1 VPCLVEAFNQTAH
14 TLNSH
19 SLIAKTDQFILT
31 HRGLLFVLLFGVL
44 FPLCGFWWLAEAI
57 RNQRNPAWDGAILKF
72 LQHSA
77 WPGWDHI
84 MAFVARSGGI
94 NVEVVLAVIAVMV
107 LKWERR
113 LRDALFV
120 SLALV
125 GVVVINLLVRTA
137 VQRTQLAWSGSLA
150 PTFDYGFPSSQ
161 AADSFALALAFAIL
175 AWHTRWRW
183 LTVGLGGFYVLAV
196 GLSRVYLG
204 LHYPSDILGG
214 WALSLAWVTAI
225 SFVRRIPIKV

>member
-1 VPCLVEAFNQTAH
+1 MH
-14 TLNSH
+14 SH

-31 HRGLLFVLLFGVL
+31 HQGLLLVLLFGVL
-44 FPLCGFWWLAEAI
+44 VPLGGFWWLAEAI
-57 RNQRNPAWDGAILKF
+57 RTQRNPAWDGDIVTF
-72 LQHSA
+72 LQNPA
-77 WPGWDHI
+77 RPDWDRI
-84 MAFVARSGGI
+84 VAFLARSGGI
-94 NVEVVLAVIAVMV
+94 NVEVVLAVIAVMI

-125 GVVVINLLVRTA
+125 GVVVINLLVRNA
-137 VQRTQLAWSGSLA
+137 VQRAQLSSWGSFA

-175 AWHTRWRW
+175 TWATRWRW
-183 LTVGLGGFYVLAV
+183 LAIGLGGFYVLAV
-196 GLSRVYLG
+196 GLSRVHLG
-204 LHYPSDILGG
+204 LHYPSDILAG
-214 WALSLAWVTAI
+214 WALALAWVTTV